1 MCCLSNPMAFWIPLS
16 QTHLQSKQAMFF
28 FYGVKLDTTERRRK
42 IPRFKLVGTDVKP
55 IMKNSVTSRLGILDG
70 NLDGMNFASAVC
82 FINQGSIDNWW
93 LFCRDCWS
101 PLQQCS
107 LIVYLW
113 WHESEIVYGDP
124 LVDYDDLAKFKII
137 IQNQARKAFC
147 QCNQCCP
154 LLHFRWRNQS

>member
-1 MCCLSNPMAFWIPLS
+1 MAFWIPLS

-82 FINQGSIDNWW
+82 FINQGSIDNW
-93 LFCRDCWS
+93 
-101 PLQQCS
+101 
-107 LIVYLW
+107 
-113 WHESEIVYGDP
+113 
-124 LVDYDDLAKFKII
+124 
-137 IQNQARKAFC
+137 
-147 QCNQCCP
+147 
-154 LLHFRWRNQS
+154 